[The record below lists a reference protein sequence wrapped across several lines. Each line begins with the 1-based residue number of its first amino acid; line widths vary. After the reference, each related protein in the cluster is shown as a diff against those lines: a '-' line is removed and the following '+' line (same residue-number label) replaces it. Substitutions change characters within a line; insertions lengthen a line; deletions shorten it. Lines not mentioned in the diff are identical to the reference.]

1 MYRNKYLVP
10 IEAESRSSRT
20 DLAELLIA
28 KNPIKCTIVFNGS
41 RRKGEIHSR
50 LTLQRYVCPL
60 KNV

>member
-20 DLAELLIA
+20 DLSDLAELLIA
-28 KNPIKCTIVFNGS
+28 KTPIKCTIVFNGS

-50 LTLQRYVCPL
+50 LTYVL
-60 KNV
+60 